1 MHTFKLFSKLFRAR
15 MADWLLY
22 ALALTALVWF
32 MAPQQVP
39 VSVYKLSLVALAAVV
54 GYWIDRSL
62 FPYARPD
69 VFLQMEK
76 GSDPAEAEANND
88 AFECTLHAAPDDALL
103 RVMGLCMVRRAI
115 IVAAT
120 MLSVGLG
127 A

>member
-1 MHTFKLFSKLFRAR
+1 MS
-15 MADWLLY
+15 DWLLY

-39 VSVYKLSLVALAAVV
+39 VSVYKLSLVSLAAVV

-76 GSDPAEAEANND
+76 DSEPAKPDAVDDD

-120 MLSVGLG
+120 MLAVGLG